1 MARKYTH
8 RLNARVDSDFINMHS
23 VTTGQLSATRDR
35 PTKRFFGNH
44 MSRTRRNCTLG
55 VLEFER
61 FNLARNCRCST
72 ERKTFGP
79 KMFCDVSDSFGEVPR
94 VEHRPVTATGE
105 VRNTA
110 QQILVAHKSAL
121 VSAIGSSLVR
131 PCPSYEIDLS

>member
-1 MARKYTH
+1 MIHAGTGGVGIAAITLAYW
-8 RLNARVDSDFINMHS
+8 LECEVF
-23 VTTGQLSATRDR
+23 TT
-35 PTKRFFGNH
+35 
-44 MSRTRRNCTLG
+44 
-55 VLEFER
+55 
-61 FNLARNCRCST
+61 CST